1 MRAFVFQI
9 EVSFDVDANG
19 ILSISASDKGTGRTQ
34 SLTMTSEKGRLSE
47 DEIERMV
54 WEAEKF
60 ADQDAAE
67 KENVEARNGLE
78 TYLYNLDSD
87 RGR

>member
-1 MRAFVFQI
+1 M
-9 EVSFDVDANG
+9 DANG
-19 ILSISASDKGTGRTQ
+19 ILSILVSDKGTNKTQ
-34 SLTMTSEKGRLSE
+34 SLNITSEKGRLSE

-78 TYLYNLDSD
+78 AYLYNLHRD

>member
-1 MRAFVFQI
+1 MFQI

-47 DEIERMV
+47 DEIDG
-54 WEAEKF
+54 EAE
-60 ADQDAAE
+60 
-67 KENVEARNGLE
+67 LE
-78 TYLYNLDSD
+78 RLHTEFPRTLK
-87 RGR
+87 

>member
-1 MRAFVFQI
+1 MRAFVLQI

-19 ILSISASDKGTGRTQ
+19 SISISASDKGTGRTQ
-34 SLTMTSEKGRLSE
+34 SLTITSEKGRLSE

-54 WEAEKF
+54 WEAERF

-67 KENVEARNGLE
+67 KQNVEARNGLE
-78 TYLYNLDSD
+78 AYLYNLDSD
-87 RGR
+87 RVR

>member
-19 ILSISASDKGTGRTQ
+19 ILSISALDKGTGRTQ
-34 SLTMTSEKGRLSE
+34 SLTITSEKGRLSE

-54 WEAEKF
+54 WEAKKF
-60 ADQDAAE
+60 ADQGAAE
-67 KENVEARNGLE
+67 KENVEARNRLE
-78 TYLYNLDSD
+78 AYLYNLDSD

>member
-34 SLTMTSEKGRLSE
+34 SLTITSEKGRLSE

-67 KENVEARNGLE
+67 KENVEARNSLVA
-78 TYLYNLDSD
+78 YPYNLDSD

>member
-1 MRAFVFQI
+1 MFVFQI
-9 EVSFDVDANG
+9 KVSSDLDANG
-19 ILSISASDKGTGRTQ
+19 ILSISASEKGKGRTQ
-34 SLTMTSEKGRLSE
+34 SLTITSEKGRLLE

-67 KENVEARNGLE
+67 KKNVEARNGLE
-78 TYLYNLDSD
+78 AYLYNLDSD

>member
-47 DEIERMV
+47 DERSSG
-54 WEAEKF
+54 WGGR
-60 ADQDAAE
+60 
-67 KENVEARNGLE
+67 ARAPS
-78 TYLYNLDSD
+78 Y
-87 RGR
+87 

>member
-60 ADQDAAE
+60 VDQDAAE

-78 TYLYNLDSD
+78 A
-87 RGR
+87 

>member
-34 SLTMTSEKGRLSE
+34 SLTMTSEKGRLLE
-47 DEIERMV
+47 DEIR
-54 WEAEKF
+54 
-60 ADQDAAE
+60 
-67 KENVEARNGLE
+67 RI
-78 TYLYNLDSD
+78 
-87 RGR
+87 GRPS

>member
-1 MRAFVFQI
+1 MFQI
-9 EVSFDVDANG
+9 KVSSDLDANG
-19 ILSISASDKGTGRTQ
+19 ILSISASEKGKGRTQ
-34 SLTMTSEKGRLSE
+34 SLTITSEKGRLSE

-60 ADQDAAE
+60 AGQDADE
-67 KENVEARNGLE
+67 KENVEARNSLE
-78 TYLYNLDSD
+78 AYLYNLDSD

>member
-47 DEIERMV
+47 DEIDG
-54 WEAEKF
+54 EAE
-60 ADQDAAE
+60 
-67 KENVEARNGLE
+67 LE
-78 TYLYNLDSD
+78 RLHTEFPRTLK
-87 RGR
+87 

>member
-1 MRAFVFQI
+1 MRAFVLQI

-19 ILSISASDKGTGRTQ
+19 ILSISASDNGTCRTQ
-34 SLTMTSEKGRLSE
+34 SLTITSEKGRLSE

-54 WEAEKF
+54 WEAERF

-67 KENVEARNGLE
+67 KQNVEARNGLE
-78 TYLYNLDSD
+78 AYLYNLDSD
-87 RGR
+87 RVR

>member
-9 EVSFDVDANG
+9 KVSFDVDANG
-19 ILSISASDKGTGRTQ
+19 ILSIPASDKGTGRTQ
-34 SLTMTSEKGRLSE
+34 SLTITSEKEGLSE
-47 DEIERMV
+47 DMIERMV
-54 WEAEKF
+54 WEADMF

-67 KENVEARNGLE
+67 KQNVEAQNGLE
-78 TYLYNLDSD
+78 AYLYNLDSD